1 MQASELWRRYQERLY
16 FHEGLGLYLDL
27 SRMPDMPASDRT
39 LGAGLPRAFA
49 AMAELERGALA
60 NPDEQRMVGHY
71 WLRAPAIAPTDDLRL
86 AITDTL
92 ARVERFARDVRA
104 GRVMTPAGQRFTD
117 VLAIGIGGSALGPQL
132 LADALAP
139 DDPPLALHFFDNTDP
154 RGFDRVL
161 TRLGDALA
169 RTLVIVTSKSGSTPE
184 TRNGLLEVADAF
196 SRAGLELAPQAV
208 AITLEDSALDAE
220 ARDWL
225 ARFPMFDWVGGRF
238 SITSAVG
245 LLPAALQGIDVHELL
260 AGAREMDTAT
270 RVPDLPTNPAAML
283 ASAWYVAGKGRG
295 AKDMVVLPYKDS
307 LLLFSRYLQQLV
319 MESLGKGRDLADRSV
334 EQGIAVYGNKGS
346 TDQHAYVQQLREG
359 VPNFFV
365 TFIEALEDRSG
376 PSIEVESGITSGDY
390 LNGLLYGT
398 REALYANGRG
408 SITITI
414 PAVDARRLGAL
425 IALYERAV
433 GFYASLVS
441 INAYHQPGVEAGK
454 KAASSRLA
462 LQRRVVEVLGKQADA
477 QDIESIARAAG
488 AEDQLEAVY
497 QILRHLE
504 ANDRGV
510 TLIGAR
516 GRPQA
521 LRARATGRQSAR

>member
-1 MQASELWRRYQERLY
+1 
-16 FHEGLGLYLDL
+16 
-27 SRMPDMPASDRT
+27 
-39 LGAGLPRAFA
+39 
-49 AMAELERGALA
+49 
-60 NPDEQRMVGHY
+60 
-71 WLRAPAIAPTDDLRL
+71 
-86 AITDTL
+86 
-92 ARVERFARDVRA
+92 VERFARDVRT
-104 GRVMTPAGQRFTD
+104 GRITTPDGRRFTD

-132 LADALAP
+132 LADAVAA
-139 DDPPLALHFFDNTDP
+139 DAPPLAMHFFDNTDP

-169 RTLVIVTSKSGSTPE
+169 TTLVIVTSKSGSTPE
-184 TRNGLLEVADAF
+184 TRNGLLEVADAL
-196 SRAGLELAPQAV
+196 SRAGLDLARQAV
-208 AITLEDSALDAE
+208 AITVEGSALDTQAQG
-220 ARDWL
+220 WL

-260 AGAREMDTAT
+260 AGAREMDSAT
-270 RVPDLPTNPAAML
+270 RVADLQTNPAAML
-283 ASAWYVAGKGRG
+283 AVAWYVVGKGRG

-319 MESLGKGRDLADRSV
+319 MESLGKGHDLAGRAV

-359 VPNFFV
+359 VSNFFV

-376 PSIEVESGITSGDY
+376 PSMEVEPGITSGDY

-398 REALYANGRG
+398 RAALYENGRG

-414 PAVDARRLGAL
+414 PTVDARRLGAL

-433 GFYASLVS
+433 GFYASLVN

-454 KAASSRLA
+454 KAAGSRLA
-462 LQRRVVEVLGKQADA
+462 LQRRVVEALAKESES
-477 QDIESIARAAG
+477 QDIATIARAAG
-488 AEDQLEAVY
+488 ADDQLEAVY

-510 TLIGAR
+510 TLTGPR
-516 GRPQA
+516 ERPQE
-521 LRARATGRQSAR
+521 LRARAIPRRSPGAR